1 MADAKRT
8 KRVRDEAEGMS
19 LEEHI
24 AQRRLAPLRAR
35 GGAARGGG
43 AEMEAEADAM
53 GARWQHRLRRDLQ
66 RRAGALVAEA
76 DARESMTREHEFER
90 TVVSYLRIYHRR
102 AEGAPA
108 VASATRQSDTIEA
121 YVRHTDLAAQRR
133 TVIFDE
139 YLTQM
144 NCAPAKVAMTA
155 RDECPRCAEGPKLL
169 FCAARS
175 VMSCPACG
183 YSVTY
188 LDATSSSTSFDEM
201 IEFSQYSYKRINHYS
216 MHLALIQGKES
227 HRIADDVL
235 RAVMDDLYDRVGVRA
250 ADEIT
255 PRRVRESL
263 RRLKIRK
270 AYDHVTQITARLS
283 GRRPPRIPPETEE
296 QLRNL
301 FLQMQPAFQRHAPK
315 TRTNFLSYSYVIY
328 RSFQLLGLHEMLESV
343 TLLKGRDKLEAN
355 DAIFR
360 RCRRTSG
367 GPSSTCR
374 RPRRRRG
381 EAHAL
386 DRIFSHWLSNQH
398 AHQNIA
404 PLPAPPLPARR
415 SRSRR
420 SRSRRSP
427 HGRAHI
433 GVQGVHTGRDGT
445 AYGVAK
451 AS

>member
-8 KRVRDEAEGMS
+8 KRVRDEAEDMS

-24 AQRRLAPLRAR
+24 AQRRLALLRAR
-35 GGAARGGG
+35 EEAPALRRR
-43 AEMEAEADAM
+43 AEEMRAEAGAM
-53 GARWQHRLRRDLQ
+53 GARWQHRLRCDLL
-66 RRAGALVAEA
+66 RRAEALAEEA
-76 DARESMTREHEFER
+76 AARESMVREHDFER

-102 AEGAPA
+102 ADGAPA
-108 VASATRQSDTIEA
+108 AASATRKSDTIEA

-155 RDECPRCAEGPKLL
+155 RDECPRCADAPRLL
-169 FCAARS
+169 LCTARS
-175 VMSCPACG
+175 TLSCPACG

-188 LDATSSSTSFDEM
+188 LDATSASTAFDEM
-201 IEFSQYSYKRINHYS
+201 IEFSQYSYKRINHFS

-235 RAVMDDLYDRVGVRA
+235 RAVMGDLYDRAGVRA

-263 RRLKIRK
+263 RRLRLRK

-328 RSFQLLGLHEMLESV
+328 RCFQLLGLHHMLESV

-360 RCRRTSG
+360 KMSEELG
-367 GPSSTCR
+367 WPVF
-374 RPRRRRG
+374 
-381 EAHAL
+381 
-386 DRIFSHWLSNQH
+386 D
-398 AHQNIA
+398 
-404 PLPAPPLPARR
+404 LPPA
-415 SRSRR
+415 
-420 SRSRRSP
+420 
-427 HGRAHI
+427 
-433 GVQGVHTGRDGT
+433 DG
-445 AYGVAK
+445 A
-451 AS
+451 